1 MTFHSRSLLVGR
13 EKEQQVLLSLLSQAN
28 PLSTCFVITGPPGC
42 GKSVLVSSTFKLLEE
57 SCGMLWV
64 VISCLES
71 FVGTQGT
78 VGATSSRY
86 FLELILQSIKCRYLP
101 EVNLCISCEDT
112 SSFIDNLCQI
122 LLAIKDRNVHD
133 RICMGL
139 IFEQAEKL
147 CDGESLVL
155 PLIVNLGAAVNEKL
169 NQLDSPH
176 TPVLFTVLLTRLPW
190 EKFNFGTFSFEPYVI
205 SVESYSRDQLA
216 RLLTS
221 FLPDGASESRF
232 NRFVDLLLT
241 VCFPVC
247 RNAGEL
253 IHLVNVNWSAFD
265 EPVNKGLVAPDD
277 EWSQWKLAQPYLKKS
292 LSTLYL
298 RHHADSNFDS
308 VSSRNSSRQKFL
320 ELPYLTRFL
329 LIAAFIAS
337 HNPRSSDKRLLTKN
351 SGRLSIR
358 KKKQEKEVCKAQ
370 MEFTGPRVFTLDRL
384 LAIFYVLVQNESS
397 KVPCTSILMSQ
408 IACLTVCGLIS
419 PSSQALSVGNSFTT
433 GLSTTTS
440 SISAISD
447 LDPLA
452 NPKYRC
458 LISLEIAK
466 GIAQSV
472 DFDLLAHLAENYNS

>member
-1 MTFHSRSLLVGR
+1 MTFHTGRLLVGR
-13 EKEQQVLLSLLSQAN
+13 EKEQQFLFSLMCKKN

-42 GKSVLVSSTFKLLEE
+42 GKSVLVSSTFELLEE

-64 VISCLES
+64 LISCLES

-78 VGATSSRY
+78 CGATSSRY

-101 EVNLCISCEDT
+101 EADLCISCEDT

-122 LLAIKDRNVHD
+122 LLAIGARNTHD
-133 RICMGL
+133 QTCVGL
-139 IFEQAEKL
+139 IFEQAERL

-155 PLIVNLGAAVNEKL
+155 PLIIGLGASVNEKL
-169 NQLDSPH
+169 NQLGSLH
-176 TPVLFTVLLTRLPW
+176 TPLLFTVLVTRLPW

-221 FLPDGASESRF
+221 LLPSNASESRF

-253 IHLVNVNWSAFD
+253 IHLMNINWNAFN
-265 EPVNKGLVAPDD
+265 EPVNKGLVAADD
-277 EWSQWKLAQPYLKKS
+277 EWGQWKLAQPYLKKS

-298 RHHADSNFDS
+298 RHYGDSNLAS
-308 VSSRNSSRQKFL
+308 LSTKNAGRQNFL

-329 LIAAFIAS
+329 LIAAFMAS
-337 HNPRSSDKRLLTKN
+337 HNPRSSDKKLLTKN

-358 KKKQEKEVCKAQ
+358 KKKQEKEVYKTQA
-370 MEFTGPRVFTLDRL
+370 EFTGPRIFTLDRL
-384 LAIFYVLVQNESS
+384 LAIFYVLVQNEFA

-408 IACLTVCGLIS
+408 IACLTACGLLS
-419 PSSQALSVGNSFTT
+419 PSSQALSVGNSSTT
-433 GLSTTTS
+433 GLSTTNS
-440 SISAISD
+440 SVNAISD

-466 GIAQSV
+466 SIAQSV
-472 DFDLLAHLAENYNS
+472 DFDLLSHLTENYNS